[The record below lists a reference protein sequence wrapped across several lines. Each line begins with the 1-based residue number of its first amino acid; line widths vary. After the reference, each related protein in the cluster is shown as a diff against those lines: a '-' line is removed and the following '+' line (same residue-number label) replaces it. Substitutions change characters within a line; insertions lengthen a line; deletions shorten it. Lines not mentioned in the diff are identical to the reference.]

1 MFSILLFF
9 LLLNNCLS
17 FNKTTKNIAISF
29 LNLQLLTSPV
39 LADNTNSKP
48 INHQSFE
55 TTYVQ
60 SQNNNIYF
68 YGSVTTES
76 AKSLKDTLNELIMNG
91 KMFATQFDSKA
102 PDINLHIQSYG
113 GSLLDTLYI
122 VDIIKN
128 SPVNINTHIDGYA
141 ASAAT
146 LISVVGHKRY
156 ITPNSIM
163 LIHQLSTGTQG
174 KYHEMED
181 DMKNNEMLMNLI
193 KNIYYKNTKITHFE
207 LEEILK
213 HDIWFDAKKCLE
225 LGLVDEIME

>member
-1 MFSILLFF
+1 MFKILLFF
-9 LLLNNCLS
+9 FLLNNCLS
-17 FNKTTKNIAISF
+17 FNKTAKNIAISF

-39 LADNTNSKP
+39 LANN
-48 INHQSFE
+48 INPSNYQNLE
-55 TTYVQ
+55 TTHVQ

-68 YGSVTTES
+68 YGNVNAES

-91 KMFATQFDSKA
+91 KMFAAQFDCQA

-128 SPVNINTHIDGYA
+128 SPVNINTYIDGYA

-181 DMKNNEMLMNLI
+181 DMKNNDMLMSLI
-193 KNIYYKNTKITHFE
+193 KNIYYKNTKITHFD
-207 LEEILK
+207 LDEILK
-213 HDIWFDAKKCLE
+213 HDIWFDANKCLE
-225 LGLVDEIME
+225 LGLVDEIIE

>member
-1 MFSILLFF
+1 MFSLFLFF
-9 LLLNNCLS
+9 LLLNNCFC

-39 LADNTNSKP
+39 LADN
-48 INHQSFE
+48 INPSNYHNLE
-55 TTYVQ
+55 TTHVQ

-68 YGSVTTES
+68 YGNLNAES

-91 KMFATQFDSKA
+91 KMFATQFNSKA

-128 SPVNINTHIDGYA
+128 SPVNINTYIDGYA

-146 LISVVGHKRY
+146 LISVVGKRRY

-193 KNIYYKNTKITHFE
+193 KNIYYKNTKITQFE
-207 LEEILK
+207 LDEILK
-213 HDIWFDAKKCLE
+213 HDIWFDANKCLE
-225 LGLVDEIME
+225 LGLVDEIIE